1 MDNNGNAG
9 IPAVRNRR
17 VIHFSKLGRDI
28 GRNWGLYLLL
38 APAFILL
45 LLFVY
50 KPIYGI
56 IIAFKDYRAIY
67 GFWGSPW
74 VGFKHFIQFFNSY
87 QFIQT
92 LKTTVT
98 LSLYSIIAGFPIPV
112 ILALGINQMHARG
125 FRKVFQVAIYLP
137 YFISTVV
144 LVGML
149 LVLLSPSSGI
159 VGHFFRLL
167 GKEAPNIMAEPQ
179 LFSHV
184 YVWSGIWQ
192 GAGWGSIVYLA
203 ALAAVDPELYE
214 AATVDGA
221 TKMQKI
227 FFIDIPMLIP
237 TAIIL
242 LILNSGNVMRIG
254 FEKVYLLQNARNLN
268 VSEVISTYVYKVG
281 LINAQ
286 YSFSAAVGLFNNV
299 VNFVILV
306 AVNKLAAVLSE
317 NSLW

>member
-1 MDNNGNAG
+1 
-9 IPAVRNRR
+9 
-17 VIHFSKLGRDI
+17 
-28 GRNWGLYLLL
+28 L
-38 APAFILL
+38 APAFTLL

-67 GFWGSPW
+67 GIWDSPW

-92 LKTTVT
+92 LKTTVS
-98 LSLYSIIAGFPIPV
+98 LSVYSIIAGFPIPI
-112 ILALGINQMHARG
+112 ILALGINQMHLTGA
-125 FRKVFQVAIYLP
+125 RKVFQVSIYLP

-149 LVLLSPSSGI
+149 LVILSPSSGV

-167 GKEAPNIMAEPQ
+167 GKEAPNIMSEPR
-179 LFSHV
+179 LFAHV

-221 TKMQKI
+221 SKMQKI

-237 TAIIL
+237 TAVIL
-242 LILNSGNVMRIG
+242 LILSSGNVMMVG
-254 FEKVYLLQNARNLN
+254 FEKVFLLQNARNLM

-281 LINAQ
+281 LVNAQ

-299 VNFVILV
+299 INFIILA
-306 AVNKLAAVLSE
+306 AVNKLAAALNE